1 MNRQLWTVSNSLSIL
16 RIILVIPLAVY
27 ISSDSPVDRSY
38 AVGLIILVV
47 MTDFLDGFAARKLGQ
62 ITDIGKIL
70 DPIADKIAAAVVC
83 IILAVKGELP
93 FWFVAVAVV
102 RDLLILGGGSY
113 LKRSKGILFQSN
125 MIGKWT
131 VGVLSLYIFI
141 LVVRAQTP
149 GWLSGV
155 LLTASTAMLVISFAL
170 YVRRF
175 LRTIHASNV

>member
-1 MNRQLWTVSNSLSIL
+1 
-16 RIILVIPLAVY
+16 
-27 ISSDSPVDRSY
+27 
-38 AVGLIILVV
+38 
-47 MTDFLDGFAARKLGQ
+47 
-62 ITDIGKIL
+62 
-70 DPIADKIAAAVVC
+70 
-83 IILAVKGELP
+83 
-93 FWFVAVAVV
+93 
-102 RDLLILGGGSY
+102 
-113 LKRSKGILFQSN
+113 